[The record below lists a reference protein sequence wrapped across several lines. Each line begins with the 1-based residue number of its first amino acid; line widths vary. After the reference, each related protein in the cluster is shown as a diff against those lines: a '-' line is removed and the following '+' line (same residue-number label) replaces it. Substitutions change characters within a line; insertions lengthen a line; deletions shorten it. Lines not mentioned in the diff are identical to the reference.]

1 MKQGLVL
8 TALVFSGAFTLPV
21 HAQQPPPPVTVEDLA
36 RLPAYSN
43 PVISRNGRYFAA
55 TIPINGRLNLG
66 VVDLETRKGSAL
78 TNFSDCDVQGVRW
91 VGNDRLV
98 FTLGQTNTPTGPGQ
112 FDCGGLFAVHR
123 EGKDFRRLSS
133 TVKDLRR
140 QNQFVYRGYGFL
152 RTLPNNDEEV
162 LVEGNMR
169 DADSVDVYRINIV
182 NGRATLVTDTRPARS
197 ADYVL
202 DRNRVPRVV
211 VSTIK
216 DTTTVLI
223 HHRKDEKSSWEEIYR
238 YEFTKPGVFVP
249 LQFEADNQTL
259 QVATNIGRPT
269 VAVMRYDTATRKF
282 MDVVAEHP
290 KFDVGA
296 DSEAGGTGSAIIDPT
311 TDELLG
317 FTVEAEKPLT
327 VWLTESDRRVQKMLD
342 DALPGRFNTFR
353 KTRGDTYLVTS
364 YSDVHPTTWYML
376 DAGKKTLEELFSSRP
391 WLAGRLTEM
400 RPFFLKTRD
409 GLEIL
414 SYYFL
419 PRNHKQG
426 DKLPTVV
433 HIHGGPSARADFW
446 GRGGFGV
453 FEAQV
458 LASRGYAVVV
468 PNFRIT
474 PGLGSKIYYSGFGAY
489 GREMLNDHE
498 DAAKWAIEQG
508 FADPKRICIS
518 GASYGGYAVLMS
530 LARFPNTFSCGV
542 AGLVVSDMPLQLTSP
557 SGDTAYSEAAVKFW
571 HTVVGVNKTGDI
583 PREISPVN
591 IADQIKQPIMFYA
604 GADDIRTPLEQT
616 TRMVR
621 ALERAGNKPRSVVIV
636 PGEGHGFGKV
646 ENNVKLYNDI
656 LEFLDTTIGSKAKP

>member
-1 MKQGLVL
+1 
-8 TALVFSGAFTLPV
+8 
-21 HAQQPPPPVTVEDLA
+21 
-36 RLPAYSN
+36 
-43 PVISRNGRYFAA
+43 
-55 TIPINGRLNLG
+55 
-66 VVDLETRKGSAL
+66 
-78 TNFSDCDVQGVRW
+78 
-91 VGNDRLV
+91 
-98 FTLGQTNTPTGPGQ
+98 
-112 FDCGGLFAVHR
+112 
-123 EGKDFRRLSS
+123 
-133 TVKDLRR
+133 
-140 QNQFVYRGYGFL
+140 
-152 RTLPNNDEEV
+152 
-162 LVEGNMR
+162 
-169 DADSVDVYRINIV
+169 
-182 NGRATLVTDTRPARS
+182 
-197 ADYVL
+197 VL
-202 DRNRVPRVV
+202 DRNRIPRVV

-216 DTTTVLI
+216 DTTTVLVNY
-223 HHRKDEKSSWEEIYR
+223 RRDEKSQWEEIAR
-238 YEFTKPGVFVP
+238 YDFTKPGIFAP

-259 QVATNIGRPT
+259 LVATNIGRPT
-269 VAVMRYDTATRKF
+269 VAVMRYDTVARKLT
-282 MDVVAEHP
+282 DIVAEHP
-290 KFDVGA
+290 KFDLGV
-296 DSEAGGTGSAIIDPT
+296 DSEGGGAAGGPIVDPV

-317 FTVEAEKPLT
+317 FTVEAEKPVT
-327 VWLTESDRRVQKMLD
+327 VWLTESDRRIQRMLD
-342 DALPGRFNTFR
+342 DALPGRFNSAR

-364 YSDVHPTTWYML
+364 YSDSHPTTWYIL

-419 PRNHKQG
+419 PRNHKPG

-433 HIHGGPSARADFW
+433 HIHGGPSARPDLW

-453 FEAQV
+453 LEAQI

-474 PGLGSKIYYSGFGAY
+474 PGLGNKVYYGGFGAY

-498 DAAKWAIEQG
+498 DAAKWAVEQG

-530 LARFPNTFSCGV
+530 LARFPGTFACGV

-557 SGDTAYSEAAVKFW
+557 SGDTAYSESAVKFW
-571 HTVVGVNKTGDI
+571 HAVVGVTKTGDI

-591 IADQIKQPIMFYA
+591 LADQIKQPIMFYA

-616 TRMVR
+616 SRMVR
-621 ALERAGNKPRSVVIV
+621 ALERAGNKPRSVLIV

-646 ENNVKLYNDI
+646 ENNVSLYTKMI
-656 LEFLDTTIGSKAKP
+656 EFLDTTIGQKSKP